1 MSKKIAVFGAGSI
14 GCFVG
19 GSLLAAGN
27 DVRLIGRERM
37 QAQLQQH
44 GLILTDWQ
52 GRRHTLEP
60 QQIRYATDASALGD
74 ADLILVTVKSAA
86 TPDAARHIA
95 QHAKPGAL
103 VISLQNG
110 IGNDDLLRAT
120 LPRQTVLG
128 GMVPFNVVQMGAGRL
143 HRGTEGELAIQA
155 APVLA
160 AWQAEFA
167 RAGLPLSS
175 PADFR
180 ALQWGKLL
188 LNLNNPVNALANIPL
203 KAELEQRAFRQCLAA
218 LIEEA
223 LGVLQQAGIVPARV
237 AAVPAWAL
245 VPLLRLPNGLFRLI
259 AGSMLKIDPE
269 ARSSMWEDLQ
279 AGRTTEID
287 YINGAVV
294 QLAQQLG
301 IHAPRNQKI
310 IELIRQA
317 EQHGAPSAD
326 GAQLLQTLMHAT

>member
-1 MSKKIAVFGAGSI
+1 MGMKIAVFGTGSI
-14 GCFVG
+14 GGFVG
-19 GSLLAAGN
+19 GSLLAAGS
-27 DVRLIGRERM
+27 DVLLIGRARM
-37 QAQLQQH
+37 QAQLAQH
-44 GLILTDWQ
+44 GLVLSDWKQ
-52 GRRHTLEP
+52 RQHTLAPE
-60 QQIRYATDASALGD
+60 QIPYAQDGSALFD

-86 TPDAARHIA
+86 TREAAEQIA
-95 QHAKPGAL
+95 RYGKPGAL

-110 IGNDDLLRAT
+110 VGNDQLLRSA
-120 LPRQTVLG
+120 LPQQTVLG
-128 GMVPFNVVQMGAGRL
+128 GMVPFNVVQLGAGRL
-143 HRGTEGELAIQA
+143 HRGTEGELAVDA
-155 APVLA
+155 HPALEPWL
-160 AWQAEFA
+160 AEFA
-167 RAGLPLSS
+167 RAGLPLIN
-175 PADFR
+175 PPDFR

-188 LNLNNPVNALANIPL
+188 LNLNNPINALANIPL

-223 LGVLQQAGIVPARV
+223 LAVLKQAGIRPARV
-237 AAVPAWAL
+237 TPLPAALL

-279 AGRTTEID
+279 AGRQTEVD

-294 QLAQQLG
+294 QLAREHG
-301 IHAPRNQKI
+301 MRAPRNQKI

-326 GAQLLQTLMHAT
+326 APQLLHTLLAAT